1 MFVDKYNNLAP
12 MRSNRH
18 KSNSLAEI
26 STVFGMTLLLTLFG
40 VFIYFMWSAN
50 KKSSEIKE
58 QLSLDIL
65 FHENIDE
72 SLVKMMEKKLKAM
85 NEIVVNASYVSKEDG
100 RLLMMKHVGEDAFD
114 ILDGVNPLPAS
125 IHVNLNASYVNP
137 DSASIFASRI
147 MKGNEH
153 IISEVAY
160 NEAQFLEIGTVFKN
174 FEFIMLFVSITLL
187 VIAILLIYNTIR
199 LAVFSKRFLI
209 RTMQLVG
216 AKSTFIRK
224 PFIFKAFY
232 HGLLSGLLAI
242 LFLVS
247 LWYVFTNIN
256 PNIITELS
264 ADTELLKREL
274 IDFSIIAFGILVIGI
289 LVSVLSTY
297 FALNKFIWI
306 KSEKLY

>member
-1 MFVDKYNNLAP
+1 MSRN
-12 MRSNRH
+12 SH

-72 SLVKMMEKKLKAM
+72 SVVKMMEKKLKAM
-85 NEIVVNASYVSKEDG
+85 QGVVKNATYVSKDDA
-100 RLLMMKHVGEDAFD
+100 RLLMMKHVGKDAFE
-114 ILDGVNPLPAS
+114 ILDGVNPLPPS
-125 IHVNLNASYVNP
+125 IHVNLSAFYVNP
-137 DSASIFASRI
+137 DSASIFASNV

-160 NEAQFLEIGTVFKN
+160 NQAQFLEIGSVFKN
-174 FEFIMLFVSITLL
+174 FELIMLFVATTLL

-199 LAVFSKRFLI
+199 LAVFSKRFII

-216 AKSTFIRK
+216 AKSSFIRR
-224 PFIFKAFY
+224 PFIMKALFQ
-232 HGLLSGLLAI
+232 GFLSGLLAI

-247 LWYVFTNIN
+247 LWYTFTNIN
-256 PNIITELS
+256 PNIITKLS
-264 ADTELLKREL
+264 ANEELLKREL
-274 IDFSIIAFGILVIGI
+274 TDFIIIALGILFTGI
-289 LVSVLSTY
+289 SVSVMSTY

>member
-1 MFVDKYNNLAP
+1 MNKIA
-12 MRSNRH
+12 H
-18 KSNSLAEI
+18 KRNSLAEI

-50 KKSSEIKE
+50 KKSEEIKE

-72 SLVKMMEKKLKAM
+72 SIVKMMEKKLKAM
-85 NEIVVNASYVSKEDG
+85 GDLVKNADYVSKEDA
-100 RLLMMKHVGEDAFD
+100 RLLMMKHVGEDAFE
-114 ILDGVNPLPAS
+114 ILDGVNPLPSS
-125 IHVNLNASYVNP
+125 IHVNLSAEYVNP
-137 DSASIFASRI
+137 DSASVFAASI
-147 MKGNEH
+147 LKGNEH
-153 IISEVAY
+153 IISEVSY

-174 FEFIMLFVSITLL
+174 FELIMLFVAVTLL
-187 VIAILLIYNTIR
+187 IISILLIYNTIR

-216 AKSTFIRK
+216 AKSSFIRR
-224 PFIFKAFY
+224 PFIFKAFFQ
-232 HGLLSGLLAI
+232 GFFSGLLAI
-242 LFLVS
+242 LLLVS
-247 LWYVFTNIN
+247 LWYTFTNIN
-256 PNIITELS
+256 PNIITKLS
-264 ADTELLKREL
+264 ANEALLQREL
-274 IDFSIIAFGILVIGI
+274 IDFSIIAGGILITGI